1 MSKQQSINYS
11 EELFHF
17 QCGTGKDA
25 KIFVRFMLEEDGVV
39 NLYNIPL
46 LTLNSIQVFTSK
58 PKIPRYVMGS
68 SDPVALTE
76 GIMNVSG
83 YITATTPNE
92 TIGMIVRR
100 MLKHYKPV
108 KASNLEIDTDGI
120 INIRELDE
128 LRHLDQLPLC
138 QINIYISNPYSKKV
152 FSKTIYGVAFNN
164 ESHTIGNS
172 AAMLE
177 QYSFMASSIGPIK
190 LEELSET
197 I

>member
-1 MSKQQSINYS
+1 MNKQQSVNYS

-17 QCGTGKDA
+17 ECGTGKDA
-25 KIFVRFMLEEDGVV
+25 KLFIRFMLEENGTV
-39 NLYNIPL
+39 NVYNIPL
-46 LTLNSIQVFTSK
+46 LTINSIQVFTSK
-58 PKIPRYVMGS
+58 PKVPRYVMGS
-68 SDPVALTE
+68 ADPVALTE
-76 GIMNVSG
+76 GITNVGG

-92 TIGMIVRR
+92 TIGMIIRR

-108 KASNLEIDTDGI
+108 EAAKLEIDTDGI
-120 INIRELDE
+120 ISIRELDE

-152 FSKTIYGVAFNN
+152 FSKGIYGVAFNN

-190 LEELSET
+190 LEELSEK